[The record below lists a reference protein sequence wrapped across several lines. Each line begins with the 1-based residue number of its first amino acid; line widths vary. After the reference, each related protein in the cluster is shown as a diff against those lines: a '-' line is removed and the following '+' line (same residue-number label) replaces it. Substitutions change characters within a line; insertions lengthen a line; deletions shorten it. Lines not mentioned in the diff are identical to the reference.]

1 MTLPHG
7 KVKGSH
13 FYHEPFGSCYLF
25 ILTRQTVP
33 DTALRPILLFEWKM
47 GFSLNDTDSE
57 ALKLVLHRGIRQQ
70 TQMIGVLVGDFA

>member
-25 ILTRQTVP
+25 ILTRQTCLSYTLKPV
-33 DTALRPILLFEWKM
+33 LLFQWKM

-57 ALKLVLHRGIRQQ
+57 ALKPVLHRGIRQQ
-70 TQMIGVLVGDFA
+70 TQIIGGLVGDLP